1 MNMDQK
7 KKRDLLLIAAVCVVA
22 GAIALGMRLF
32 NKPEPELIAYIQ
44 VGGDEILRFPLSEN
58 AKYLVADGQVL
69 AVEED
74 VTLESLGE
82 EAEASKHDINL
93 FLVKDGTVCCA
104 ESNCENQICVHTPAI
119 TGDRYDTPIVCL
131 PHDLFLYLVTE

>member
-1 MNMDQK
+1 MDQK
-7 KKRDLLLIAAVCVVA
+7 KKRDLYLIVAVCVIAGLIAA
-22 GAIALGMRLF
+22 GLRLF
-32 NKPEPELIAYIQ
+32 RKPEPELIAYIQ
-44 VGGDEILRFPLSEN
+44 VGGEEVLRFALSEN
-58 AKYLVADGQVL
+58 AKYLVADGEVL

-93 FLVKDGTVCCA
+93 FLVKDGSVCCA
-104 ESNCENQICVHTPAI
+104 ESNCDNQICVHTPAI
-119 TGDRYDTPIVCL
+119 TGDARDTPIVCL